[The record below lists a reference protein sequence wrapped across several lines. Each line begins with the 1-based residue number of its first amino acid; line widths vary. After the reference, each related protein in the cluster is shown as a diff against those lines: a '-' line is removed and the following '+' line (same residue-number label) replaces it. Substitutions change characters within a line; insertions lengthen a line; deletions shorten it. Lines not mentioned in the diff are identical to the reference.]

1 MEGQEHRRQRLLVGT
16 ILMLVLLG
24 ALVVALDWREV
35 RGLVGEVDWE
45 LAPLAL
51 LFTAIS
57 YACLSYGLAAVYRIF
72 GIRMGQRDL
81 LEIGFVSI
89 VLNQLITVGG
99 LAGLSLRVL
108 LMRQRGLA
116 TADIVAPSLFHS
128 YFNNL
133 AMFSLLPVGLVHLLV
148 SYPLSPGQAIGV
160 GVVAGVVALFL
171 VLASLVVFSTSA
183 RVAALRVLARGWL
196 LVARRDIRA
205 SLGEFGTALGRGVA
219 VTRARPFVLSLP
231 LGLIVGDW
239 VASVAALW
247 FCFDALGSPLGL
259 GVLLTGFGVGI
270 TVGLLSMVPGGLGVQ
285 EASMSGIYVLLG
297 VPLHQA
303 VLAAILFRVTYYFIP
318 FVASLGFYRRLL
330 KVTGQARA

>member
-1 MEGQEHRRQRLLVGT
+1 MEGQEHRRQRLLVGAVF
-16 ILMLVLLG
+16 ILVLLG
-24 ALVVALDWREV
+24 ALLVALDWREV
-35 RGLVGEVDWE
+35 KRLVGEADWK
-45 LAPLAL
+45 LVPLAL

-89 VLNQLITVGG
+89 VLNHLITVSG

-133 AMFSLLPVGLVHLLV
+133 AMFSLLPVGLAHLLV
-148 SYPLSPGQAIGV
+148 SHPLSPGKAIGV
-160 GVVAGVVALFL
+160 GVVAGVIALFL
-171 VLASLVVFSTSA
+171 LLASVVVFIASA
-183 RVAALRVLARGWL
+183 RAAILSVLGRGWGF
-196 LVARRDIRA
+196 VAHRDIQP
-205 SLGEFGTALGRGVA
+205 SLDEFGAALGRGVA

-239 VASVAALW
+239 VTSVAALW

-259 GVLLTGFGVGI
+259 GVLLTGFAVGI

-285 EASMSGIYVLLG
+285 EASMSGVYALLG